1 MEIESPIAAG
11 PVHPWMIGNTQV
23 PSVSSPPLSRH
34 VSLSRPLQMSVCV
47 VAKLYNMC
55 SKPPSGSFDF
65 FVWSRSSS
73 FSLVSPFFFY
83 MPRSCCCCCSSS
95 GPCCTRVVLKSI
107 DFGQRGRAKKGKE
120 EQLGVCVCVRR
131 DGLNLWFPSLTPWGI
146 ETLISRLVSLCPY
159 EPLVSSTR
167 RETNDD
173 ETWIGYSYTFLSFSL
188 THSTHTQ
195 TQSLA
200 ATLHLVLMKCR
211 VSESASPSSI

>member
-23 PSVSSPPLSRH
+23 PSVSSPPLPPCL
-34 VSLSRPLQMSVCV
+34 SLSRPLQMSVCV

-65 FVWSRSSS
+65 FLWSRSSS
-73 FSLVSPFFFY
+73 FSLVSLFFSRCHGAAAAA
-83 MPRSCCCCCSSS
+83 P
-95 GPCCTRVVLKSI
+95 PVRVVRVLCWKASI
-107 DFGQRGRAKKGKE
+107 SANGDAPKGEGRAARR
-120 EQLGVCVCVRR
+120 VCVCVRR

-173 ETWIGYSYTFLSFSL
+173 ETWIGYSLSLILFEFLSHTL
-188 THSTHTQ
+188 DTHTH
-195 TQSLA
+195 TH
-200 ATLHLVLMKCR
+200 T
-211 VSESASPSSI
+211 VSRCYTSFGIDEV